1 MLKASYYREISDERV
16 EEFLQKGY
24 KARYFF
30 PHRIY
35 YLPKCGPDGLKLAH
49 RMCGVGDPNKQWEV
63 VLYATSPLID
73 EFPEELFFD
82 DDIIWHQQQFG
93 KVGHVAFAYL
103 VVSRGNLYGLNY
115 VSDLVQRIGRR
126 RGYKTRIEKIFKGW
140 PHMLLNSI
148 MTFAIENNI
157 KKIYS
162 PTADL
167 AIEHT
172 DSSRNVQRELF
183 ERVYDGVVNQHFQ
196 TKKEGKWWVIDVGIN
211 RDNII
216 ISEKKKEII
225 EDRKTICITHDIERG
240 LGHMDVDLTFAEFA
254 NKICSKNLE
263 EMLIIEKEKD
273 VKATYNVLGCF
284 FDEVR
289 ERIEKGGHCIAFHSY
304 DHKIDNYWP
313 YSKKYHKI
321 FKLIFGI
328 ITDKTHNRYERQLD
342 KCRQIDY
349 RIKGYRTPR
358 SKITPDLN
366 GENLCYYNFE
376 WLASSSYSLKTEMPI
391 MQNRIVK
398 IPILFDDF
406 DMYKSKMK
414 YEEWEQKAITTIKQN
429 DFVAFCLHDC
439 YAHLWLPHY
448 REFLKKIGGLGKF
461 KTLNEVSNEVI
472 LWSSK

>member
-1 MLKASYYREISDERV
+1 MLKASFYREISDERV

-30 PHRIY
+30 PHRVY
-35 YLPKCGPDGLKLAH
+35 YLPKCGPDGLKLAN
-49 RMCGVGDPNKQWEV
+49 RMCGVSDPNKQWEV
-63 VLYATSPLID
+63 VLYARCPSID

-211 RDNII
+211 RDNVI
-216 ISEKKKEII
+216 ISEKKQEIA

-254 NKICSKNLE
+254 NKIWSKNLE
-263 EMLIIEKEKD
+263 EMLIIEKEMG

-289 ERIEKGGHCIAFHSY
+289 GRIEKDGHCIGFHSY
-304 DHKIDNYWP
+304 DHKIDNYRP
-313 YSKKYHKI
+313 YLKKYHKI
-321 FKLIFGI
+321 FRLIFGI

-342 KCRQIDY
+342 KCRQVDY

-414 YEEWEQKAITTIKQN
+414 YEEWEQKAIDRIKQN
-429 DFVAFCLHDC
+429 DFIAFGLHDC
-439 YAHLWLPHY
+439 YAHYWLPHY
-448 REFLKKIGGLGKF
+448 REFLKKICELGKL
-461 KTLNEVSNEVI
+461 KTLNEVANEVI
-472 LWSSK
+472 LCNGK